1 MEKECN
7 KYCCPLQ
14 IVDNYNSLKQNL
26 EKEFVEH
33 INMWIKEHPYVK
45 MVTLS
50 KNTSCCYSS
59 SIISFDKESELKAS
73 IMLQ

>member
-7 KYCCPLQ
+7 KCCCPLQ

-26 EKEFVEH
+26 EKESVEY
-33 INMWIKEHPYVK
+33 INMWMKEHPYVET
-45 MVTLS
+45 VTLS
-50 KNTSCCYSS
+50 KYTSCCYSS
-59 SIISFDKESELKAS
+59 SVISFDNESELKAL